1 MGDIMVQDTPHGALA
16 RRHFIAGAASL
27 AGLAP
32 LPALS
37 QTVIT
42 PNTDVLPGAVP
53 NDESA
58 RVVAGR
64 NASQHLTIQVN
75 INGRGPFNFIVDTG
89 AELSVLADDVAAQL
103 NLPEGAPITVEG
115 VTGRIKTRLVPV
127 DQLSVGPLAHNNLKL
142 PILPRAFLRADGFL
156 GLDVIN
162 GSRVT
167 FDFLGKSLK
176 IERSRRRFDADDKM
190 ATRVRTS
197 GRDGRLKATNARV
210 DNVQTTAFID
220 TGAEI
225 SVGNPAL
232 EAALRRRR
240 KGVHVYGPAILTDIT
255 GTQISG
261 DVIAIKGIT
270 LQNLHFTSGA
280 LVVADVPSFDTFHL
294 NEEPAILIGMDYLRQ
309 FASVSIDYRLKEI
322 RFELAEMTPPA
333 PIRIER
339 A

>member
-1 MGDIMVQDTPHGALA
+1 MVQEGLRNALL
-16 RRHFIAGAASL
+16 RRQFLAGAA
-27 AGLAP
+27 GLAALTP
-32 LPALS
+32 LAARS
-37 QTVIT
+37 QVVIT
-42 PNTDVLPGAVP
+42 PNPEVLPGAVA
-53 NDESA
+53 DGESA
-58 RVVAGR
+58 QVAAGR
-64 NASQHLTIQVN
+64 NASQQLTIKVM
-75 INGRGPFNFIVDTG
+75 INGNGPFDFVVDTG
-89 AELSVLADDVAAQL
+89 AELSVLADDVAARL

-127 DQLSVGPLAHNNLKL
+127 DRLSVGPLEHRDLKL

-167 FDFLGKSLK
+167 FDFQGKTLN
-176 IERSRRRFDADDKM
+176 IERSKRRFDPDGAS

-197 GRDGRLKATNARV
+197 GRDGRLKATNGRV
-210 DNVQTTAFID
+210 DNVQASVFID

-225 SVGNPAL
+225 SVGNLSL

-255 GTQISG
+255 GTRITG
-261 DVIAIKGIT
+261 ELIGIREIT
-270 LQNLHFTSGA
+270 LQNLHFTAGA
-280 LVVADVPSFDTFHL
+280 LVIADVPSFDTFNL
-294 NEEPAILIGMDYLRQ
+294 KDEPALLIGMDYLRQ

-339 A
+339 G

>member
-1 MGDIMVQDTPHGALA
+1 MVQDKPRDALLRRQFLGGA
-16 RRHFIAGAASL
+16 
-27 AGLAP
+27 AGLAALTP
-32 LPALS
+32 LAGWS

-42 PNTDVLPGAVP
+42 PNPGVLPGAVA
-53 NDESA
+53 DGESA
-58 RVVAGR
+58 KVAAGR
-64 NASQHLTIQVN
+64 NASQQLTIKVMVN
-75 INGRGPFNFIVDTG
+75 GKGPFNFIVDTG
-89 AELSVLADDVAAQL
+89 AELSVLADDVAAAL

-127 DQLSVGPLAHNNLKL
+127 DRLSVGALVHDNLKL

-162 GSRVT
+162 GTRVT
-167 FDFLGKSLK
+167 FDFLGKTLK
-176 IERSRRRFDADDKM
+176 IERSRNRFDADDKLT
-190 ATRVRTS
+190 TRVRTS

-232 EAALRRRR
+232 EAALRKRR
-240 KGVHVYGPAILTDIT
+240 KGVHVYGPATLTDIT

-261 DVIAIKGIT
+261 DVIAINGIA

-280 LVVADVPSFDTFHL
+280 LVIADVPSFDTFHL
-294 NEEPAILIGMDYLRQ
+294 NENPALLIGMDYLRQ
-309 FASVSIDYRLKEI
+309 FATVSIDYRLKEI